1 MESNV
6 SLVSFVIKSSLI
18 VKKKEKKKNWENTE
32 NNLIENEFEN
42 SSVC

>member
-6 SLVSFVIKSSLI
+6 SFVSFVIKSSLI